1 MVYTTEGFLEAAIE
15 SWPSGIWTHDRWI
28 PFIYIC
34 IYIQCI
40 IYIYIYT
47 VYNIYIYIYSSIHII
62 WTLSGSK
69 TLVQITRV
77 LKVWGLWF
85 CDLIFDENDKGG
97 DENVRHF

>member
-1 MVYTTEGFLEAAIE
+1 MKMCYHSDLI
-15 SWPSGIWTHDRWI
+15 
-28 PFIYIC
+28 
-34 IYIQCI
+34 
-40 IYIYIYT
+40 
-47 VYNIYIYIYSSIHII
+47 NYSHNLNSQ
-62 WTLSGSK
+62 WVE